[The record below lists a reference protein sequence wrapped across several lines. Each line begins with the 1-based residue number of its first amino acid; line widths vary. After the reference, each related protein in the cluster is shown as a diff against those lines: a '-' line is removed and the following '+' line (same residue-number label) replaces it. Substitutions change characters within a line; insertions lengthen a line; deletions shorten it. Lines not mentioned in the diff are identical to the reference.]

1 MTLLEIRDLG
11 KRFGGLDAVK
21 DVSLDVE
28 EGRITAV
35 IGPNGAGK
43 STLFNL
49 VHGFYRPTSGTIRFK
64 GDDITHSSPHATVAE
79 GIARTFQTTNLFDDS
94 TLLENVLAGRIVR
107 SKSNIFDAVFHT
119 PRHRRESR
127 LNEDKAMEAL
137 EFCGVAEYRHDLAS
151 SVPQEVQKRTAV
163 AMALATGPELLLLD
177 EPAGGIPEEETAGF
191 GNLIRSLPQRG
202 VSVLLVEHKMTMIM
216 GLADTILVLDHGQKL
231 AFGAP
236 AEIQSNPDVI
246 RAYLGST
253 HRIRQNRRRS
263 DAHSRQCQYRLRCHR
278 RAPRSE
284 HHRAPRA
291 SSPSSSARTVREDH
305 SVQDDQR
312 THARSHG
319 FDRLRESPDSPCPR
333 QRDRQV
339 RHRTLP

>member
-1 MTLLEIRDLG
+1 MTLLEIRGLG

-28 EGRITAV
+28 AGQITAV

-49 VHGFYRPTSGTIRFK
+49 VHGFYRPTAGTISFK
-64 GDDITHSSPHATVAE
+64 GEDITHSSPHRTVAG

-107 SKSNIFDAVFHT
+107 SKSNVFDAVFHT

-127 LNEDKAMEAL
+127 INEDKAMESL

-151 SVPQEVQKRTAV
+151 NVPQEVQKRTAV
-163 AMALATGPELLLLD
+163 AMALATEPELLLLD
-177 EPAGGIPEEETAGF
+177 EPAGGIPEEETVDF

-216 GLADTILVLDHGQKL
+216 DLADTILVLDHGQKL
-231 AFGAP
+231 ALGAP

-253 HRIRQNRRRS
+253 AQEEN
-263 DAHSRQCQYRLRCHR
+263 
-278 RAPRSE
+278 
-284 HHRAPRA
+284 
-291 SSPSSSARTVREDH
+291 
-305 SVQDDQR
+305 
-312 THARSHG
+312 
-319 FDRLRESPDSPCPR
+319 
-333 QRDRQV
+333 
-339 RHRTLP
+339 

>member
-1 MTLLEIRDLG
+1 MTLLEIRGLG

-49 VHGFYRPTSGTIRFK
+49 VHGFYRPTAGTISFK
-64 GDDITHSSPHATVAE
+64 GEDITHSSPHNTVAD

-107 SKSNIFDAVFHT
+107 SKSNVFDAVFHT

-127 LNEDKAMEAL
+127 INEDRAMEAL

-151 SVPQEVQKRTAV
+151 NVPQEVQKRTAV
-163 AMALATGPELLLLD
+163 AMALATEPELLLLD
-177 EPAGGIPEEETAGF
+177 EPAGGIPEEETVDF

-202 VSVLLVEHKMTMIM
+202 ISVLLVEHKMTMIM
-216 GLADTILVLDHGQKL
+216 DLADTILVLDHGQKL
-231 AFGAP
+231 ALGAP

-253 HRIRQNRRRS
+253 AQEEN
-263 DAHSRQCQYRLRCHR
+263 
-278 RAPRSE
+278 
-284 HHRAPRA
+284 
-291 SSPSSSARTVREDH
+291 
-305 SVQDDQR
+305 
-312 THARSHG
+312 
-319 FDRLRESPDSPCPR
+319 
-333 QRDRQV
+333 
-339 RHRTLP
+339 

>member
-1 MTLLEIRDLG
+1 MTMLEIRDLG

-28 EGRITAV
+28 AGQITAV

-49 VHGFYRPTSGTIRFK
+49 VHGFYRPTAGTISFK
-64 GDDITHSSPHATVAE
+64 GEDITHSSPHRTVAG

-107 SKSNIFDAVFHT
+107 SKSTVFDAVFHT

-127 LNEDKAMEAL
+127 INEDKAMEAL

-151 SVPQEVQKRTAV
+151 NVPQEVQKRTAV
-163 AMALATGPELLLLD
+163 AMALATEPELLLLD
-177 EPAGGIPEEETAGF
+177 EPAGGIPEEETVDF

-216 GLADTILVLDHGQKL
+216 DLADTILVLDHGQTL
-231 AFGAP
+231 ALGAP

-253 HRIRQNRRRS
+253 
-263 DAHSRQCQYRLRCHR
+263 
-278 RAPRSE
+278 
-284 HHRAPRA
+284 
-291 SSPSSSARTVREDH
+291 
-305 SVQDDQR
+305 VQ
-312 THARSHG
+312 
-319 FDRLRESPDSPCPR
+319 EEN
-333 QRDRQV
+333 
-339 RHRTLP
+339 

>member
-1 MTLLEIRDLG
+1 MLEIRDLG

-28 EGRITAV
+28 AGQITAV

-49 VHGFYRPTSGTIRFK
+49 VHGFYRPTAGTISFK
-64 GDDITHSSPHATVAE
+64 GEDITHSSPHRTVAG

-107 SKSNIFDAVFHT
+107 SKSNVFDAVFHT
-119 PRHRRESR
+119 PRHRRESSI
-127 LNEDKAMEAL
+127 NEDKAMEAL

-151 SVPQEVQKRTAV
+151 NVPQEVQKRTAV
-163 AMALATGPELLLLD
+163 AMALATEPELLLLD
-177 EPAGGIPEEETAGF
+177 EPAGGIPEEETVDF

-231 AFGAP
+231 ALGAP

-253 HRIRQNRRRS
+253 AQEEN
-263 DAHSRQCQYRLRCHR
+263 
-278 RAPRSE
+278 
-284 HHRAPRA
+284 
-291 SSPSSSARTVREDH
+291 
-305 SVQDDQR
+305 
-312 THARSHG
+312 
-319 FDRLRESPDSPCPR
+319 
-333 QRDRQV
+333 
-339 RHRTLP
+339 

>member
-1 MTLLEIRDLG
+1 MTILEIRDLG

-28 EGRITAV
+28 AGQITAV

-49 VHGFYRPTSGTIRFK
+49 VHGFYRPTAGTISFK
-64 GDDITHSSPHATVAE
+64 GEDITHSSPHRTVAG

-107 SKSNIFDAVFHT
+107 SKSTVFDAVFHT

-151 SVPQEVQKRTAV
+151 NVPQEVQKRTAV
-163 AMALATGPELLLLD
+163 AMALATEPELLLLD
-177 EPAGGIPEEETAGF
+177 EPAGGIPEEETVDF

-216 GLADTILVLDHGQKL
+216 DLADTILVLDHGQKL
-231 AFGAP
+231 ALGAP

-253 HRIRQNRRRS
+253 AQEEN
-263 DAHSRQCQYRLRCHR
+263 
-278 RAPRSE
+278 
-284 HHRAPRA
+284 
-291 SSPSSSARTVREDH
+291 
-305 SVQDDQR
+305 
-312 THARSHG
+312 
-319 FDRLRESPDSPCPR
+319 
-333 QRDRQV
+333 
-339 RHRTLP
+339 

>member
-28 EGRITAV
+28 EGKITAV

-49 VHGFYRPTSGTIRFK
+49 IHGFYRPTAGSVAFR
-64 GDDITHSSPHATVAE
+64 DSDITHSSPHNTVAG

-107 SKSNIFDAVFHT
+107 SKSNIFDAIFHT

-127 LNEDKAMEAL
+127 INEDKAMEVL
-137 EFCGVAEYRHDLAS
+137 EYCEIAPYRHDLAS
-151 SVPQEVQKRTAV
+151 NVPQEVQKRTAV
-163 AMALATGPELLLLD
+163 AMALATEPELLLLA
-177 EPAGGIPEEETAGF
+177 EPAGGIPEEETADF
-191 GNLIRSLPQRG
+191 ANLIRSLPQRG
-202 VSVLLVEHKMTMIM
+202 VSVLLVEHKMSMIM

-231 AFGAP
+231 ALGTP
-236 AEIQSNPDVI
+236 EEIQSNPEVI

-253 HRIRQNRRRS
+253 TDEEN
-263 DAHSRQCQYRLRCHR
+263 
-278 RAPRSE
+278 
-284 HHRAPRA
+284 
-291 SSPSSSARTVREDH
+291 
-305 SVQDDQR
+305 
-312 THARSHG
+312 
-319 FDRLRESPDSPCPR
+319 
-333 QRDRQV
+333 
-339 RHRTLP
+339 